1 MECCS
6 FSLQCNVVLSVSCNI
21 AMSQAFRMVSCCQQS
36 SFSFCVFEIFFVLL
50 WAVLYEL
57 SFLKHFKR
65 RTCYNLNLWE
75 QTLLCLPWPNSPH
88 LGCLK
93 ELLPKH
99 YWCSGYDI
107 THLICVAVT
116 RTMVSE
122 NVLFFSISKEELH
135 TFRGILSDELSTE
148 EPLWFP
154 HSLLRWRL

>member
-1 MECCS
+1 MLFLQVTMWRCLRVFHVTLPCLRHSEWS
-6 FSLQCNVVLSVSCNI
+6 RVVSSHPSAFVSLK
-21 AMSQAFRMVSCCQQS
+21 
-36 SFSFCVFEIFFVLL
+36 
-50 WAVLYEL
+50 
-57 SFLKHFKR
+57 SFLCFCELYFMNCPFWNTSKEEHVIILTSENK
-65 RTCYNLNLWE
+65 
-75 QTLLCLPWPNSPH
+75 LCFACPGPIPH